1 METCLNR
8 LLPVRMPVNLLL
20 VLHEHE
26 GVTDHPKPI
35 EEDMD
40 QCKPQHRR
48 VWMDKEVEWARRL
61 A

>member
-1 METCLNR
+1 
-8 LLPVRMPVNLLL
+8 MPVNLLL